1 LPGIGAEWYSLRA
14 DPQQP
19 WRLGPLLPR
28 LVQFGDFEADLD
40 TGELRRQ
47 GTRIRLSP
55 QPFQVLTLLLERPGE
70 LITREELRA
79 KLWPDEVYVDFE
91 HSLNAAVKKL
101 RQALCDS
108 PENPRYIETFPKRGY
123 RLAAK
128 VVATVP
134 PEQIALAPEPG
145 AEVETPVKAPVEVT
159 FSPPV
164 PTSPGNGTR
173 KRATFYAV
181 VSLVLVALVW
191 VGYREFRRESAR
203 PLAPNGK
210 TMLAVLPFDNL
221 TGDPAREYL
230 SDGLTEELIT
240 ELGGIG
246 PDRLG
251 VIARTSVMGYKRTN
265 KRVDQI
271 GKELGV
277 EYVLEGS
284 LRQAADRVRIA
295 AQLIRVSDQ
304 AHVWA
309 QEFDSDLR
317 DVLIM
322 EADVARKI
330 AAETRVKLDETP
342 SPLPSPARVD
352 PEAYEF
358 YLKGR
363 YFWNQRTNEGLHRAI
378 QYFQQATDK
387 DPLDARAY
395 AGLADSYVL
404 LGSYGDVVQNEAN
417 SRARKAARKALQLN
431 PSLAEAHTSL
441 AMVGPDHAWDWA
453 GSQREFLRAIALDP
467 NYATAHHWYGDGYLA
482 PMGRTEEAVAEVRLA
497 EKLDP
502 LSPIIATDVAK
513 ELYYARRYPEA
524 TAQLKKVLELS
535 PNYPMAL
542 EWVRWMQINDGK
554 YADALATLELERRTL
569 PPERYLLGKA
579 TILGTSGQRD
589 KARELISQVLRVTQT
604 QYANP
609 AEIAFAYAAMGD
621 MDNAFLWFDKACDAE
636 SSWLTGLKVVP
647 GSAPLHSDPRYPALL
662 RRVGLTP

>member
-1 LPGIGAEWYSLRA
+1 
-14 DPQQP
+14 
-19 WRLGPLLPR
+19 
-28 LVQFGDFEADLD
+28 VQFGDFEADLD

-70 LITREELRA
+70 LITREEFRA

-128 VVATVP
+128 VETTVRS
-134 PEQIALAPEPG
+134 EQIALAPEPG
-145 AEVETPVKAPVEVT
+145 AEVETPVKAPAEVT
-159 FSPPV
+159 FPPLV

-191 VGYREFRRESAR
+191 IGYREFRRESAR

-210 TMLAVLPFDNL
+210 TLLAVLPFDNL

-240 ELGGIG
+240 ELGGIRA
-246 PDRLG
+246 DRLG
-251 VIARTSVMGYKRTN
+251 VIARTSVMGYKHTN

-271 GKELGV
+271 GRELGV

-378 QYFQQATDK
+378 QYFLQATDK

-417 SRARKAARKALQLN
+417 SMARKAAKKALQLN

-441 AMVGPDHAWDWA
+441 ALVGPDHAWDWA

-542 EWVRWMQINDGK
+542 EWMRWMQINDGK

-569 PPERYLLGKA
+569 PPARYLLGKA

-589 KARELISQVLRVTQT
+589 RARELISQVLRVAQT

-621 MDNAFLWFDKACDAE
+621 MDNAFLWFDTAFDAE

-647 GSAPLHSDPRYPALL
+647 GYAPLHSDPRYPVLL
-662 RRVGLTP
+662 FRVGLTP

>member
-1 LPGIGAEWYSLRA
+1 
-14 DPQQP
+14 
-19 WRLGPLLPR
+19 
-28 LVQFGDFEADLD
+28 
-40 TGELRRQ
+40 
-47 GTRIRLSP
+47 
-55 QPFQVLTLLLERPGE
+55 
-70 LITREELRA
+70 
-79 KLWPDEVYVDFE
+79 
-91 HSLNAAVKKL
+91 
-101 RQALCDS
+101 
-108 PENPRYIETFPKRGY
+108 
-123 RLAAK
+123 
-128 VVATVP
+128 
-134 PEQIALAPEPG
+134 
-145 AEVETPVKAPVEVT
+145 
-159 FSPPV
+159 
-164 PTSPGNGTR
+164 
-173 KRATFYAV
+173 
-181 VSLVLVALVW
+181 
-191 VGYREFRRESAR
+191 
-203 PLAPNGK
+203 
-210 TMLAVLPFDNL
+210 MLAVLPFDNL

-246 PDRLG
+246 PERLG

-330 AAETRVKLDETP
+330 AAETRVKLDEAP
-342 SPLPSPARVD
+342 SPRPSPARVD

-417 SRARKAARKALQLN
+417 SRARKAAEKALQLN

-441 AMVGPDHAWDWA
+441 ALVGPDHAWDWA

-542 EWVRWMQINDGK
+542 EWMRWMQINDGQ

-589 KARELISQVLRVTQT
+589 KARELISQVLRVAQT

-609 AEIAFAYAAMGD
+609 AEIASAYAAMGD

-647 GSAPLHSDPRYPALL
+647 GYAPLHSDLRYPALL

>member
-1 LPGIGAEWYSLRA
+1 VE
-14 DPQQP
+14 
-19 WRLGPLLPR
+19 
-28 LVQFGDFEADLD
+28 
-40 TGELRRQ
+40 
-47 GTRIRLSP
+47 
-55 QPFQVLTLLLERPGE
+55 
-70 LITREELRA
+70 
-79 KLWPDEVYVDFE
+79 
-91 HSLNAAVKKL
+91 
-101 RQALCDS
+101 
-108 PENPRYIETFPKRGY
+108 
-123 RLAAK
+123 
-128 VVATVP
+128 ATVP
-134 PEQIALAPEPG
+134 PEQITLAPEPG
-145 AEVETPVKAPVEVT
+145 AEVETPVKAPVEVA
-159 FSPPV
+159 FPPLV

-181 VSLVLVALVW
+181 ASLVLVALVW

-246 PDRLG
+246 PEHLG

-265 KRVDQI
+265 IRVDQI

-277 EYVLEGS
+277 EYLLEGS

-330 AAETRVKLDETP
+330 AAETRVKLDEAP
-342 SPLPSPARVD
+342 SSLPSPARVD

-417 SRARKAARKALQLN
+417 SKARKAAQKALQLN
-431 PSLAEAHTSL
+431 PRLAEAHTSL
-441 AMVGPDHAWDWA
+441 ALVGPDHAWDWA

-513 ELYYARRYPEA
+513 DLYYARRYPEA

-542 EWVRWMQINDGK
+542 EWMRWMQINDGK
-554 YADALATLELERRTL
+554 YADALATLELEKRTL
-569 PPERYLLGKA
+569 PPQRYLLGKA

-589 KARELISQVLRVTQT
+589 KARELISQVLRMAQT

-609 AEIAFAYAAMGD
+609 AEIASAYAAMGD

-647 GSAPLHSDPRYPALL
+647 SYAPLHSDPRYPALL

>member
-1 LPGIGAEWYSLRA
+1 M
-14 DPQQP
+14 
-19 WRLGPLLPR
+19 
-28 LVQFGDFEADLD
+28 QFGDFEADLD

-128 VVATVP
+128 VVATAP

-145 AEVETPVKAPVEVT
+145 AEVETPVKVPVEVT

-330 AAETRVKLDETP
+330 AAETRVKLDEAP

-636 SSWLTGLKVVP
+636 SSWLTGLNVVP

>member
-1 LPGIGAEWYSLRA
+1 M
-14 DPQQP
+14 
-19 WRLGPLLPR
+19 
-28 LVQFGDFEADLD
+28 QFGDFEADLD

-55 QPFQVLTLLLERPGE
+55 QPFQVLILLLERPGE

-108 PENPRYIETFPKRGY
+108 PENPCYIETFPKRGY

-134 PEQIALAPEPG
+134 PEQIALAPPG

-191 VGYREFRRESAR
+191 VGYREFRTANAR

-352 PEAYEF
+352 PEAYES

-554 YADALATLELERRTL
+554 YADALATLELEKRTL

-589 KARELISQVLRVTQT
+589 KARELISQVLRMAQT

-647 GSAPLHSDPRYPALL
+647 GYAPLHSDPRYPALL